1 MVDCARHAERPRG
14 NPRGGAAPV
23 IVIVMGVS
31 GAGKT
36 TVGVQLARELGWAF
50 VDADDLHP
58 AANIEK
64 MRSGKPLDEQDRAP
78 WIAALV
84 ARIRQLLDEGR
95 SAVIA
100 CSALKEAHRAQ
111 LLVDPARMRLVH
123 LTGDPALIA
132 ARLAT
137 RAHHFMP
144 PDLLP
149 TQLAALEPPEDALR
163 VDVGGTPE
171 EIAATI
177 RRALG
182 L

>member
-1 MVDCARHAERPRG
+1 M
-14 NPRGGAAPV
+14 

-36 TVGVQLARELGWAF
+36 TVGQRLARDLSWEF

-58 AANIEK
+58 AANVEK
-64 MRSGKPLDEQDRAP
+64 MRAGKPLDDRDRAP
-78 WIAALV
+78 WLAALS
-84 ARIRQLLDEGR
+84 ACIRRFLDEGR
-95 SAVIA
+95 DAVIA
-100 CSALKEAHRAQ
+100 CSALKAAYRAQ

-137 RAHHFMP
+137 RAGHFMP
-144 PDLLP
+144 AGLLA

-163 VDVGGTPE
+163 VDIGGAPD
-171 EIAATI
+171 EIAADV

>member
-1 MVDCARHAERPRG
+1 M
-14 NPRGGAAPV
+14 
-23 IVIVMGVS
+23 IVVVMGVS

-36 TVGVQLARELGWAF
+36 TVGVRLARDLGWEF
-50 VDADDLHP
+50 LDADDLHP

-64 MRSGKPLDEQDRAP
+64 MRAGKPLDDRDRAP
-78 WIAALV
+78 WLAALA
-84 ARIRQLLDEGR
+84 ARIRQLLDAGR
-95 SAVIA
+95 DAVIA
-100 CSALKEAHRAQ
+100 CSALKAAYRAQ

-132 ARLAT
+132 ARLASRT
-137 RAHHFMP
+137 EHFMP
-144 PDLLP
+144 PGLLA

-163 VDVGGTPE
+163 VDIGGTPE
-171 EIAATI
+171 EIAAAV

>member
-1 MVDCARHAERPRG
+1 M
-14 NPRGGAAPV
+14 
-23 IVIVMGVS
+23 IVLVMGVS

-36 TVGVQLARELGWAF
+36 TVGTRLARELGWAF

-64 MRSGKPLDEQDRAP
+64 MRAGKPLDDQDREP

-84 ARIRQLLDEGR
+84 DCITRLLDEGR
-95 SAVIA
+95 DAVLA
-100 CSALKEAHRAQ
+100 CSALRAAHRAR
-111 LLVDPARMRLVH
+111 LLVDPARMRIVH

-132 ARLAT
+132 ARLSART
-137 RAHHFMP
+137 NHFMP
-144 PDLLP
+144 PGLLP
-149 TQLAALEPPEDALR
+149 TQLAALEPPEDAVR
-163 VDVGGTPE
+163 VDIGGTPD
-171 EIAATI
+171 EITATI

>member
-1 MVDCARHAERPRG
+1 
-14 NPRGGAAPV
+14 
-23 IVIVMGVS
+23 MGVS

-36 TVGVQLARELGWAF
+36 TVGQRLARDLGWEF

-58 AANIEK
+58 ATNVEK
-64 MRSGKPLDEQDRAP
+64 MRAGKPLDDQDRAP
-78 WIAALV
+78 WLAALS
-84 ARIRQLLDEGR
+84 ACIRRLLDDGR
-95 SAVIA
+95 DAVIA
-100 CSALKEAHRAQ
+100 CSALKAAYRAQ

-123 LTGDPALIA
+123 LTGDPSLIA

-137 RAHHFMP
+137 RSDHFMP
-144 PDLLP
+144 AGLLS

-163 VDVGGTPE
+163 VDVGGTPD
-171 EIAATI
+171 EIAADV